1 MGIGLTRN
9 RVFFVLVAAAAT
21 LCPCAGARAQ
31 MVEQGNAAQSFAQH
45 CALCHQGAAGPAPAL
60 TELRQLSPES
70 VYAALTSGVMRAQ
83 AQDLTDAEKRDI
95 ATYLGGRPPGRA
107 DARRMPNQCA
117 RNPAFDPAAPAWN
130 GWGVDGD
137 NDRFQPSGAAGLTPQ
152 QVPSL
157 KLAWAFGFPGASVVY
172 GQPSVA
178 GGRVFLGL
186 DTGYVYALDSA
197 TGCVHWSYA
206 AQAGVRSAI
215 SVGQIGNGPAAKNVN
230 AAKHAQAAKYA
241 VFFGDIRGKV
251 YALDLRTGT
260 LLWSALADEHPTA
273 RITGSPKLYRGR
285 LFVPVSSI
293 EEGMGGSTAYPCCS
307 FRGSVVAFDART
319 GKRLWKT
326 YTITAPRVAGRTNSA
341 GTQLQGP
348 SGGAVWAS
356 PTLDPRHGVLYIGTG
371 DAYSTPVAATTDAI
385 MALDLATGR
394 LRWSVQDTPNDAWL
408 AACWPPQP
416 SDNCPRP
423 LGPDYDFGASP
434 MLRTLGQGHRLLIAG
449 QKSGI
454 VWAHD
459 PDAGGAVKWKV
470 DLAPKPPSAE
480 GGIVWGGAADA
491 DTAYFGLNSGGIF
504 ALRISDGHQQ
514 WFTPIEPT
522 AARADHRGQSGPL
535 TLIPGVVFSGGWDGV
550 VRGFAT
556 DDGHL
561 LWQFDTMVNFD
572 TVNAVPAKGG
582 SMGAAGPTV
591 AGGMLFVPSG
601 YVGVQGGIPGN
612 VLLAFAPA
620 VAPRVTPPVR

>member
-1 MGIGLTRN
+1 
-9 RVFFVLVAAAAT
+9 
-21 LCPCAGARAQ
+21 
-31 MVEQGNAAQSFAQH
+31 
-45 CALCHQGAAGPAPAL
+45 
-60 TELRQLSPES
+60 
-70 VYAALTSGVMRAQ
+70 
-83 AQDLTDAEKRDI
+83 
-95 ATYLGGRPPGRA
+95 
-107 DARRMPNQCA
+107 
-117 RNPAFDPAAPAWN
+117 
-130 GWGVDGD
+130 
-137 NDRFQPSGAAGLTPQ
+137 
-152 QVPSL
+152 
-157 KLAWAFGFPGASVVY
+157 
-172 GQPSVA
+172 
-178 GGRVFLGL
+178 
-186 DTGYVYALDSA
+186 
-197 TGCVHWSYA
+197 
-206 AQAGVRSAI
+206 
-215 SVGQIGNGPAAKNVN
+215 
-230 AAKHAQAAKYA
+230 
-241 VFFGDIRGKV
+241 
-251 YALDLRTGT
+251 
-260 LLWSALADEHPTA
+260 
-273 RITGSPKLYRGR
+273 
-285 LFVPVSSI
+285 
-293 EEGMGGSTAYPCCS
+293 
-307 FRGSVVAFDART
+307 
-319 GKRLWKT
+319 
-326 YTITAPRVAGRTNSA
+326 
-341 GTQLQGP
+341 
-348 SGGAVWAS
+348 
-356 PTLDPRHGVLYIGTG
+356 
-371 DAYSTPVAATTDAI
+371 